1 MQGSCLSLAHLG
13 IDSCERLFTLVI
25 PMILLQQFGPL
36 FAAMLLL
43 AGASAFF
50 SCSEAALF
58 SLQLEDRR
66 ALKGGATTG
75 QAAIRL
81 LELPDRLLTAILFWN
96 LIINVVYF
104 ALASVISIQLE
115 QQGQRTEAG
124 LVAVMSLLAIIL
136 LSEMIPKTVGVLM
149 PRALAQLVSLPLT
162 VAVRVFDPIAPLFT
176 SINQAVRRVFFPNF
190 KTEPYLALRDL
201 EQAITV
207 STADEEL
214 AALERLALQNIVL
227 LSDQRA
233 DELMRP
239 RKQYQTFS
247 SPVNLD
253 DLGGRPTR
261 SGYVL
266 VTEADSDEITGA
278 IGLNYLSTVPR
289 QHLEKF
295 ARPVIYVPWCATAAA
310 VFDELQSQQQEVAA
324 IVNELGETIG
334 IVTLEDLLQNI
345 FADQGS
351 RSARLLETSPIE
363 QLDENLWQVTGMAT
377 LRRLSREFNVTL
389 PPMKSTTVAGVVQE
403 LLHRLPVAGDE
414 IEWESFSIRVIE
426 AEPQDKMLVHVKR
439 IAGQGDKR

>member
-1 MQGSCLSLAHLG
+1 M
-13 IDSCERLFTLVI
+13 T
-25 PMILLQQFGPL
+25 LLQHFGPL

-43 AGASAFF
+43 AAGSAFF

-58 SLQLEDRR
+58 SLQSDDRR
-66 ALKGGATTG
+66 ALKGGTSAG
-75 QAAIRL
+75 QAALRL
-81 LELPDRLLTAILFWN
+81 LDLPDRLLTAILFWN

-104 ALASVISIQLE
+104 AIASMISIQLE
-115 QQGQRTEAG
+115 KQGHRAEAG
-124 LVAVMSLLAIIL
+124 LVALVSLLAIIL
-136 LSEMIPKTVGVLM
+136 LSEMIPKTIGVLM
-149 PRALAQLVSLPLT
+149 PRVFAQGVSLPLT
-162 VAVRVFDPIAPLFT
+162 AAVRLFDPIAPLFT
-176 SINQAVRRVFFPNF
+176 SINQAVRRVFFPGF
-190 KTEPYLALRDL
+190 KPEPYLALRDL

-239 RKQYQTFS
+239 RKQYQSFS
-247 SPVNLD
+247 PPVNLE

-278 IGLNYLSTVPR
+278 IGLSHLPTVPR

-295 ARPVIYVPWCATAAA
+295 AQPVVYVPWCATAAA

-334 IVTLEDLLQNI
+334 IVTLEDLLQNV
-345 FADQGS
+345 FADQAS

-363 QLDENLWQVTGMAT
+363 QLEDNLWQVTGMAT
-377 LRRLSREFNVTL
+377 LRRLSREFRVTL
-389 PPMKSTTVAGVVQE
+389 PQMKSTTVAGVIQE

-414 IEWESFSIRVIE
+414 IEWQDFSFRVVE
-426 AEPQDKMLVHVKR
+426 AEPQEKMLVHLSLQTGQR
-439 IAGQGDKR
+439 GAGQGGKQ